1 MHSIISQWL
10 EIFFFLSVLLK
21 VDLSETTFPQN
32 GHYNSRYPKVRP
44 FFENGTRLWSKDKA
58 EPILLSDSLKQL
70 TYKGPCFPTC
80 FPHFWTGRVT
90 YLETSTEMYQKKKK
104 TKNQKRKASVH
115 STRWRA
121 LEGKERGAH
130 NQEPHI
136 GEKVESTKSFLGT
149 GTWFAHRPRVAGVH
163 LLWAL
168 FRCHEMS
175 KAQK

>member
-1 MHSIISQWL
+1 MVQG
-10 EIFFFLSVLLK
+10 
-21 VDLSETTFPQN
+21 Q
-32 GHYNSRYPKVRP
+32 G
-44 FFENGTRLWSKDKA
+44 G
-58 EPILLSDSLKQL
+58 
-70 TYKGPCFPTC
+70 
-80 FPHFWTGRVT
+80 T
-90 YLETSTEMYQKKKK
+90 YLAFGFPKTTYLQGALFSNVFSPLLNRSGDLPRSFNRNVEEMKKNQRKTRRKKTRRKKK

-121 LEGKERGAH
+121 LEGKERGAC

-136 GEKVESTKSFLGT
+136 GEKVESTKSFLGA
-149 GTWFAHRPRVAGVH
+149 GTWFAHRPQVAGVH